1 MINTKPCHNFAGWS
15 NGKLD
20 ARNDRTGEVVFKDN
34 FSHPI
39 AGLTQGDYRMDG
51 RLELVACASEG
62 EVRGYLPSNIESRNK
77 LYDIGAEQENLRELA
92 NKKQNL
98 LLELRNYEE
107 NQRIGIRGVGSTML
121 SRGSV
126 GQDIGVIPAQTQIS
140 TALSINLGTDG
151 KAPHVEVRLT
161 TSNDTIIRSV
171 LIFAEGIF
179 DGECHV
185 VHPKENVVSPTIVV
199 PITPPRDVPVDL
211 HLKAFVG
218 YKGSKHFHVF
228 ELTRQLPRFS
238 MYYRIHPDKPI
249 LPTGTPFYLSFTVL
263 CDTLCV

>member
-1 MINTKPCHNFAGWS
+1 
-15 NGKLD
+15 
-20 ARNDRTGEVVFKDN
+20 
-34 FSHPI
+34 
-39 AGLTQGDYRMDG
+39 MDG

-107 NQRIGIRGVGSTML
+107 NQRIAMGGVGSTIL
-121 SRGSV
+121 SKGSSV
-126 GQDIGVIPAQTQIS
+126 GQDIGAIPAQTQLS

-151 KAPHVEVRLT
+151 KTPHVEVSLT

-199 PITPPRDVPVDL
+199 PIIPPRDVPVDL

-249 LPTGTPFYLSFTVL
+249 LPTGAPLLFSISWVVQVMRLKILNFGNTIIYLFRIIFLFYKNLKI
-263 CDTLCV
+263 